1 MRGIDPVLTAI
12 TGHASAYAALLCL
25 IGTRLAS
32 SGGKY
37 CRALG
42 RKPNRNWAHRFTPGG
57 FYACAPFSAAA
68 MLI

>member
-32 SGGKY
+32 YGWQILSGIGEE
-37 CRALG
+37 AE
-42 RKPNRNWAHRFTPGG
+42 
-57 FYACAPFSAAA
+57 
-68 MLI
+68 